1 MKKLIALGASLL
13 FSSHVLAQAMHDF
26 KVEDFERAL
35 DQAQEAYVSSPTTE
49 NAKHYQTL
57 SDYAQRYAAQVA
69 TQRDT
74 QPLEAE
80 ISTYLYKHT
89 ASETIQPLTWEAMKS
104 SCVDCSEIAKSITL
118 TLHEQCGEP
127 YNVATLHGVIQTS
140 PIYGLT
146 MAINS
151 MEGEPDQLPML
162 LDAVKQSVDCDNGE
176 QWVENLKH
184 HIASVE
190 YQTQKL
196 SH

>member
-13 FSSHVLAQAMHDF
+13 FSSYVLAQAMHDF

-89 ASETIQPLTWEAMKS
+89 ASETIQPQTWEAMKS
-104 SCVDCSEIAKSITL
+104 VCVECSEIAKSITL
-118 TLHEQCGEP
+118 TLHEQCAEP

-140 PIYGLT
+140 PIYALAL
-146 MAINS
+146 AINS
-151 MEGEPDQLPML
+151 MEREPVKQSML
-162 LDAVKQSVDCDNGE
+162 INAVKQSVDCGDGE
-176 QWVENLKH
+176 QWVENLKQ

-190 YQTQKL
+190 
-196 SH
+196 